1 MGVQVFMSNGE
12 SYFSPAALK
21 VGEFL
26 KRVEEA
32 NENGL
37 DLVTFPDERV
47 AVNIKHIISIET
59 LCELFL
65 CVFVLI

>member
-12 SYFSPAALK
+12 SYFSPALK

-32 NENGL
+32 NKNGL

>member
-12 SYFSPAALK
+12 SYFSLVLK

-32 NENGL
+32 NKNGL

-59 LCELFL
+59 
-65 CVFVLI
+65 V

>member
-12 SYFSPAALK
+12 SYFSLALK

-32 NENGL
+32 NKNGL

-59 LCELFL
+59 
-65 CVFVLI
+65 V

>member
-12 SYFSPAALK
+12 SYFSPALK

-32 NENGL
+32 NKNGL

-59 LCELFL
+59 VSYFYASLF
-65 CVFVLI
+65 